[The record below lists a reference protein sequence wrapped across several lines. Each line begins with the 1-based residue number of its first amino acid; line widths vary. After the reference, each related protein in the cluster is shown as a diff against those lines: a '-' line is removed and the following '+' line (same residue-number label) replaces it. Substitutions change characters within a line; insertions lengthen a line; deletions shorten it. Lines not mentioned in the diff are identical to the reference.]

1 VNQNISERM
10 TATGAY
16 DAQNRLK
23 TVERLTGTTVA
34 QTSTVTYDTLGNV
47 VTKSSITGTYNYT
60 QI

>member
-1 VNQNISERM
+1 
-10 TATGAY
+10 
-16 DAQNRLK
+16 LK

-34 QTSTVTYDTLGNV
+34 QTSSMTYDTLGNV